1 MDLRSTPLP
10 VRQSVCHPES
20 KLTKGD
26 SVMRV
31 LQILAGAVL
40 WITAVAPATFAQQTL
55 PDHRYVYTQDADF
68 YGADL
73 GPLFDTNRAACAQ
86 ACSAQSSCVAF
97 TFNTKSNA
105 CFPKSA
111 VSETEFFEG
120 AQSARKVSTSL
131 QAQTL
136 ASARA
141 DSLIALKD
149 ADLAVAA
156 ALVQKNAD
164 RYLAGSVTLEDVI
177 VAMSTATARGDTAAA
192 ARWAGSAVALTDRG
206 DLWARLAWLGLRPRG
221 DTPRDLA
228 GRLQR
233 EAVPA
238 AINAYLRAQT
248 LPEQVTALDLL
259 ASAFEANRRGR
270 DMIAPLR
277 LATTLEP
284 REELRAALDKAIG
297 KYGFRITNTRVDN
310 NSARPRICA
319 EFSEKLVQTGT
330 DYQPF
335 VRMADP
341 SLVIEAGQQELCI
354 DGVSHGARYTA
365 TFRAG
370 LPAAS
375 GEVLHKDVPVTLYV
389 RDRDPSVR
397 FAGRAYVL
405 PRSAQAALPVQTVN
419 TDSVALKLR
428 RISDRNLLRA
438 MQDSYFGK
446 PLSKYEEDSF
456 SNTIAQD
463 VWSGTGEVQN
473 TLNAEMTTRL
483 PLDDALAGQPSG
495 IYALTAG
502 IKGADPYDN
511 PAATQWFILTD
522 LGLATASG
530 TDGLHATVRSLG
542 DAQPRAGVKLSLI
555 SQANAVL
562 GEAVTDEQG
571 HGHFPVGLT
580 RGSGSS
586 APALV
591 MALGADGDAAFLY
604 LRDPAFDLSDRGV
617 EGRAPA
623 PAIDTFT
630 TTDRGAYR
638 VGETIFA
645 TVLTRDAQGRAV
657 NGLPLVAVLK
667 RPDGVEYSRMLSSN
681 SKAGGHVFALPVG
694 AQAPRGAWRLDVIA
708 DPAQGPLTSQTI
720 LVEDFLPDRI
730 ELDVTLADMPLAL
743 GDSPPLWIDARFLF
757 GAPAVDLT
765 VEGETRLRITRRLD
779 SHQGYLFGRHDQRF
793 STRTSYLDPTQTD
806 ANGIAQPTL
815 RMPKLDELPSQPLE
829 LAIVARISEGSG
841 RPVER
846 RLTRA
851 VRPNGAM
858 IGIKPKFD
866 GVLVEGTDAQFDL
879 ISTTDDM
886 PVRWAFNRIETRY
899 QWYQNGG
906 GWAWEPLTRRIR
918 AASGEDVLS
927 AVPTSLS
934 LPTEWGQY
942 ELVVESLSAPYAVTS
957 VSLASGWYGGDNA
970 NSTPDFL
977 AVSLDSESYRVG
989 DTAQLRIVAPHAGI
1003 AEVSVLSNRVITQ
1016 QSLKVSE
1023 GETTVDLAVTS
1034 DWGNSAYVTASV
1046 IRPMD
1051 AQAGLNPA
1059 RSLGLAHAS
1068 VEPEAK
1074 KLSIKLNTPDEID
1087 GQTGIL
1093 RVPVEVRG
1101 VADGETAF
1109 VTLAAVDVGILNLTD
1124 FETPD
1129 PSGHYFG
1136 QRRLGVE
1143 LRDVY
1148 GRLIDG
1154 LNGPMGR
1161 VRSGG
1166 DAVAAAQ
1173 LQSPPPTETLMAFF
1187 SGPVTVGPDGQ
1198 AVIEVQRPAFNGT
1211 IRLMAVAWSESAVGN
1226 ATREVIA
1233 RDPVVIT
1240 ASLPRLL
1247 APQDQ
1252 SQLLLELT
1260 HTRGE
1265 SGVMALEVFADAGI
1279 AMGAVPV
1286 EVNLPEGT
1294 TLRLPLALS
1303 AREIG
1308 DHKVTVQITTPQ
1320 GEVLRRVL
1328 TLPVRMNDPEVAT
1341 TRRFSLGAGE
1351 TFTFDNAALSGLTL
1365 GTASATLTAGPL
1377 ARLDVPGLLRQLDRY
1392 PYGCTEQITS
1402 GVLPL
1407 LYLGG
1412 FAQDAGLG
1420 APADIAAK
1428 IAVGIDRV
1436 VARQASNGAFGL
1448 WRAEAGEFW
1457 LDAYV
1462 SDFLWRAQERG
1473 HAVPPRALASA
1484 LDNLRNRINF
1494 APDFDKG
1501 GEDIAYALFVL
1512 ARAGAA
1518 QMGDL
1523 RYYADTKAGAFS
1535 TPMAAAQ
1542 LGAALAAYGDPTRAD
1557 RMFARAAA
1565 LLISSPDRSSWR
1577 DDFGSGL
1584 RDRAAVVS
1592 LAAEGQSNVVDL
1604 AMLSRGLQAPNRGVS
1619 TQEAAQIAM
1628 AAYALGSS
1636 KVAGIEVDGTPV
1648 TGTLVRKLS
1657 DRSPTTMLVQNT
1669 SNMPTDV
1676 TLTSYGVPEIAPD
1689 AGGYGYAL
1697 SRRYFTMEGD
1707 QITGSIASGTRLVAV
1722 LDIKPFE
1729 KTGARLMIDDPLP
1742 GGFEI
1747 DNPNLLGSAS
1757 VKGLDWLKTV
1767 SPQNV
1772 EFRADRFLVAVDH
1785 SGAEAFQ
1792 LAYVVRAV
1800 TPGDYHHPAA
1810 LVTDMYRP
1818 EYRANTATTRLI
1830 VTP

>member
-1 MDLRSTPLP
+1 
-10 VRQSVCHPES
+10 
-20 KLTKGD
+20 
-26 SVMRV
+26 MRV
-31 LQILAGAVL
+31 LRILAYAIL
-40 WITAVAPATFAQQTL
+40 WIAAVAPATFAQQTL
-55 PDHRYVYTQDADF
+55 PDHRYVYTQDVDF

-86 ACSAQSSCVAF
+86 ACSAQTSCVAF

-111 VSETEFFEG
+111 VTETEFFEG
-120 AQSARKVSTSL
+120 ARSARKISTNP

-136 ASARA
+136 AAVRT
-141 DSLIALKD
+141 DNLGALKD
-149 ADLAVAA
+149 DDLALAA

-164 RYLAGSVTLEDVI
+164 RYFAGSATLEDT
-177 VAMSTATARGDTAAA
+177 VAAMNAATARGDMAAT

-228 GRLQR
+228 NRLQR
-233 EAVPA
+233 EAAPA
-238 AINAYLRAQT
+238 AINAYLRAKT
-248 LPEQVTALDLL
+248 LPEQITALDLL
-259 ASAFEANRRGR
+259 ARAFEANRRGR

-277 LATTLEP
+277 LAMKLEP
-284 REELRAALDKAIG
+284 REELRATLDQAIG

-319 EFSEKLVQTGT
+319 AFSEKLVKAGI
-330 DYQPF
+330 DYESF
-335 VRMADP
+335 VRLADP
-341 SLVIEAGQQELCI
+341 SLVIEADQQELCI
-354 DGVSHGARYTA
+354 DGVTHGARYTA

-405 PRSAQAALPVQTVN
+405 PRSAKAALPVQTVN
-419 TDSVALKLR
+419 TDSVSLKLR

-446 PLSKYEEDSF
+446 PLSKYEEDNF

-463 VWSGTGEVQN
+463 VWSGTGQVQN

-483 PLDDALAGQPSG
+483 PLDDALAGQRSG

-530 TDGLHATVRSLG
+530 TDGLHATVRGLG
-542 DAQPRAGVKLSLI
+542 DALPRAGVKLSLI

-562 GEAVTDEQG
+562 GEVVTDEQG
-571 HGHFPVGLT
+571 RGHFPIGLT

-591 MALGADGDAAFLY
+591 MALAGDGDAAFLS

-623 PAIDTFT
+623 AAIDTFT

-645 TVLTRDAQGRAV
+645 TVLTRDAEGRSV

-667 RPDGVEYSRMLSSN
+667 RPDGVEYSRMLSSD
-681 SKAGGHVFALPVG
+681 SKAGGHVFALPIG

-708 DPAQGPLTSQTI
+708 DPAEGPLTSQTI

-730 ELDVTLADMPLAL
+730 EFDVTLADVPLTL
-743 GDSPPLWIDARFLF
+743 GDTPPLRIDARFLF
-757 GAPAVDLT
+757 GAPAADLT
-765 VEGETRLRITRRLD
+765 VEGEARLRITRKLD
-779 SHQGYLFGRHDQRF
+779 THKGYMFGRHDQRF
-793 STRTSYLDPTQTD
+793 STRTSYLDRTRTD
-806 ANGIAQPTL
+806 ATGIAEPIL
-815 RMPKLDELPSQPLE
+815 RMPKVDELPSQPLE
-829 LAIVARISEGSG
+829 LAIVTRISEGSG

-846 RLTRA
+846 RLTRS

-866 GVLVEGTDAQFDL
+866 GVLAEGTDAKFDL
-879 ISTTDDM
+879 ISTAGDL

-906 GWAWEPLTRRIR
+906 GWAWEPITRRIR
-918 AASGEDVLS
+918 AASGEDVLT
-927 AVPTSLS
+927 ANPISLS
-934 LPTEWGQY
+934 FPTDWGQY
-942 ELVVESLSAPYAVTS
+942 ELVVEGLSTPYAVTS
-957 VSLASGWYGGDNA
+957 VSLASGWYGGESA

-977 AVSLDSESYRVG
+977 AVSLDSETYRVG
-989 DTAQLRIVAPHAGI
+989 DTAHLRIVAPHAGI
-1003 AEVSVLSNRVITQ
+1003 AAVSVLSNRLITQ
-1016 QSLKVSE
+1016 QTLNVSE
-1023 GETTVDLAVTS
+1023 GETTVDLPVTAG
-1034 DWGNSAYVTASV
+1034 WGNSAYVTATV

-1068 VEPEAK
+1068 IEPEAK
-1074 KLSIKLNTPDEID
+1074 KLSVKLNTPDEVN
-1087 GQTGIL
+1087 GQAGVL
-1093 RVPVEVRG
+1093 RVAVEVGG
-1101 VADGETAF
+1101 VAQGETAF
-1109 VTLAAVDVGILNLTD
+1109 VTLAAVDVGILNLTG
-1124 FETPD
+1124 FRTPD

-1154 LNGPMGR
+1154 LNGAMGR
-1161 VRSGG
+1161 IRSGG
-1166 DAVAAAQ
+1166 DTATAAQ
-1173 LQSPPPTETLMAFF
+1173 LQSAPPTEALMAFF
-1187 SGPVTVGPDGQ
+1187 SGPVTVGPDGT
-1198 AVIEVQRPAFNGT
+1198 AMIEVKRPAFNGT

-1226 ATREVIA
+1226 TTREVIA

-1247 APQDQ
+1247 APSDQ

-1265 SGVMALEVFADAGI
+1265 SGVMTLEVFADAGI

-1286 EVNLPEGT
+1286 EVNLTEGA
-1294 TLRLPLALS
+1294 TLRLPLTLS

-1308 DHKVTVQITTPQ
+1308 DSKITVQITTPQ
-1320 GEVLRRVL
+1320 GKVLRRVL
-1328 TLPVRMNDPEVAT
+1328 TLPVRVNDPEIAT
-1341 TRRFSLGAGE
+1341 TRRFSLNEGE
-1351 TFTFDNAALSGLTL
+1351 TFTFDDAALSGLTL

-1402 GVLPL
+1402 GALPL
-1407 LYLGG
+1407 LYLSGL
-1412 FAQDAGLG
+1412 AQDAGLG
-1420 APADIAAK
+1420 APADIVAK
-1428 IAVGIDRV
+1428 IAAGIDKV

-1448 WRAEAGEFW
+1448 WRAGSGEFW

-1462 SDFLWRAQERG
+1462 SDFLWRAQEQG
-1473 HAVPPRALASA
+1473 HSVPSRAMSAA

-1494 APDFDKG
+1494 APDFDTG
-1501 GEDIAYALFVL
+1501 GEDIAYALLVL

-1523 RYYADTKAGAFS
+1523 RYYADTKAGAFR

-1542 LGAALAAYGDPTRAD
+1542 LGAALAAYGDTVRAD

-1565 LLISSPDRSSWR
+1565 LLMSSPDRTTWR

-1584 RDRAAVVS
+1584 RDRAAVVT
-1592 LAAEGQSNVVDL
+1592 LVAEAQSNVVNL
-1604 AMLSRGLQAPNRGVS
+1604 ATLARGLQAPNRSLS

-1628 AAYALGSS
+1628 AAHALGRSQAVS
-1636 KVAGIEVDGTPV
+1636 IKVDGTPV
-1648 TGTLVRKLS
+1648 IGTLVRNLS
-1657 DRSPTTMLVQNT
+1657 DRNPTTVLVQNT
-1669 SNMPTDV
+1669 SDMPTDI
-1676 TLTSYGVPEIAPD
+1676 TLTSYGVPQVAPD

-1697 SRRYFTMEGD
+1697 SRRYYTMEG
-1707 QITGSIASGTRLVAV
+1707 QQVTGPVASGTRLVAV
-1722 LDIKPFE
+1722 LEVRPFE

-1747 DNPNLLGSAS
+1747 DNPNLLGSGS
-1757 VKGLDWLKTV
+1757 VKALNWLKTV

-1772 EFRADRFLVAVDH
+1772 EFRADRFLAAVDH
-1785 SGAEAFQ
+1785 SGADAFQ